1 MIYILQVSE
10 YTLWYFRRREFV
22 LSFIRVFVP
31 GVREIVYFDFMML
44 SEFALSLL
52 VIQGL
57 SACFIRATKIRKR
70 VGNA

>member
-1 MIYILQVSE
+1 MIYVLQVSE
-10 YTLWYFRRREFV
+10 YTLWYFRRRELV
-22 LSFIRVFVP
+22 LSFIRIFVP
-31 GVREIVYFDFMML
+31 SVREIVYFDFMMM

-57 SACFIRATKIRKR
+57 SVCFIRLTKLKER